1 MHRVVVSMALA
12 VSAFG
17 APKLPPIRPEVQ
29 GVFPHGGQR
38 GTDVELH
45 IRGKNLQGATAILFA
60 TPKLSAT
67 ILSVEHNA
75 VRARFHIDPAAE
87 PGRHDFRLVAPHGS
101 TINWF
106 DVSARK
112 EIFENEPNGD
122 RQHAQAIELPVLING
137 TVKAGDYD
145 YFRFAAKAGQTLTFD
160 VLATRNGSQF
170 DSVIDLLDSAGT
182 LLDYSDDYY
191 MFKDPHLVYQF
202 NKTGTYYLRI
212 YGTGE
217 AGSDNADYRLTAG
230 EMPQVDH
237 AMPSGGRL
245 GETVE
250 FELAGVNL
258 ASVSRVTLGDGI
270 ATGEVVSKTPRSAK
284 VRMRIPA
291 TVSPGAYRL
300 HVQSSDQ

>member
-75 VRARFHIDPAAE
+75 VKARFHIDPSAE

-106 DVSARK
+106 DVSSRK
-112 EIFENEPNGD
+112 
-122 RQHAQAIELPVLING
+122 
-137 TVKAGDYD
+137 
-145 YFRFAAKAGQTLTFD
+145 
-160 VLATRNGSQF
+160 GSQF

-191 MFKDPHLVYQF
+191 MFKDPHLVYTF
-202 NKTGTYYLRI
+202 TKAGTYFLRI
-212 YGTGE
+212 YGSGE